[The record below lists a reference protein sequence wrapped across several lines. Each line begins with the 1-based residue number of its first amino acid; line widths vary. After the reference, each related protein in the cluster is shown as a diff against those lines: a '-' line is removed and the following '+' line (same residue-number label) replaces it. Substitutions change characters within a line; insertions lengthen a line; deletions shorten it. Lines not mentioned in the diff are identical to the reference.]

1 LQNRGEQKNQK
12 TEKTR
17 KKNNQKNRTKKN
29 PIKPIKILKKP
40 VGSVRFYKQKTEKTE
55 PNRNRKKIEPKRSQT
70 KKTKPKT
77 EKTEPKSRKPS
88 QTRKIEPNRF
98 EPVFALKNRTEL
110 KPVGLTRF
118 RFNFGFFLKKNLVW
132 LFFFIKTEPNQK

>member
-1 LQNRGEQKNQK
+1 M
-12 TEKTR
+12 
-17 KKNNQKNRTKKN
+17 
-29 PIKPIKILKKP
+29 KKP
-40 VGSVRFYKQKTEKTE
+40 AGSVRFYKQKTEKTE
-55 PNRNRKKIEPKRSQT
+55 PNRIETGKKSSQNGAKP

-118 RFNFGFFLKKNLVW
+118 RFNFGFLKKKNLVW
-132 LFFFIKTEPNQK
+132 LFFFIKTEPNQKWSPLLQNIEVDLIFYIYTY